1 MFVLLHTYRV
11 RHGCRT
17 LRQMIARWAP
27 PSENATD
34 SYIRAVA
41 RRTGID
47 PDRPLDTRSAAEMI
61 PVAAAMSAVEN
72 GVPARDEEVREGWEL
87 YEKYPA

>member
-17 LRQMIARWAP
+17 IRQMIARWAP

-34 SYIRAVA
+34 NYIRAVA
-41 RRTGID
+41 QRTGLN

-61 PVAAAMSAVEN
+61 PVVAAMSAVEN
-72 GVPARDEEVREGWEL
+72 GVPARDEEVLEGWEL
-87 YEKYPA
+87 YVKHPA